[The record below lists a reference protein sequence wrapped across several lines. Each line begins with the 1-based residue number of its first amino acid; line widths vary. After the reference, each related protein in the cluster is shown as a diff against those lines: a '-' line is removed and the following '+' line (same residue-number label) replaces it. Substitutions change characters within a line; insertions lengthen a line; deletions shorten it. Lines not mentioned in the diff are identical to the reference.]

1 MNTLWQ
7 NARNAPPSQIVLR
20 KKCPSCQ
27 KAMTEVATTGTAAL
41 LPVDVCT
48 SCHFL
53 WFDRDET
60 ALLPALKVEAQVEK
74 PPEMPQA
81 AREALAIAQVQLMA
95 RQAERERD
103 ISGDP
108 PDGLWQRLAGLFGL
122 PLHEDAPDL
131 ARYPFITY
139 AVSVAILTLG
149 VFVTLQGLQ
158 EWIETFGFVPAE
170 PGRLGGLAPLTAFF
184 VQPGV
189 VPLIVNF
196 YFFLSFARNV
206 EDATG
211 HGKFVLL
218 LLGGIF
224 AGAFM
229 QVLTDGSETRPM
241 VGAIGGISA
250 VVAYYA
256 LAFPHVRLVFAWRYF
271 VWVRWIRVPCAF
283 ALIAWVGLTLVF
295 ASEWEAGITMNSAL
309 AHFAGAIAGVF
320 FYLIDR
326 SIAPRMR

>member
-1 MNTLWQ
+1 
-7 NARNAPPSQIVLR
+7 
-20 KKCPSCQ
+20 
-27 KAMTEVATTGTAAL
+27 MTEVATTVSAGL

-60 ALLPALKVEAQVEK
+60 TLLPALKEQAKVEK

-81 AREALAIAQVQLMA
+81 AREALAMAKVHMIARRA
-95 RQAERERD
+95 HRERD
-103 ISGDP
+103 FTGDP
-108 PDGLWQRLAGLFGL
+108 PDGSWQWIAGLIGL
-122 PLHEDAPDL
+122 PVHEDAPSL
-131 ARYPFITY
+131 ARYPLITW
-139 AVSVAILTLG
+139 AVSAAIFTLG
-149 VFVTLQGLQ
+149 IFTTLQGLD

-170 PGRLGGLAPLTAFF
+170 PGKLGGLAPLTAFF

-189 VPLIVNF
+189 IPLIVNF

-224 AGAFM
+224 TGAVV
-229 QVLTDGSETRPM
+229 QVLTDGAETIPV

-271 VWVRWIRVPCAF
+271 VWVKWIRIPCAF
-283 ALIAWVGLTLVF
+283 ALVAWVGLTLF
-295 ASEWEAGITMNSAL
+295 IASEREAGITMNSAIT
-309 AHFAGAIAGVF
+309 HFAGAVAGLF
-320 FYLIDR
+320 FYVIDR